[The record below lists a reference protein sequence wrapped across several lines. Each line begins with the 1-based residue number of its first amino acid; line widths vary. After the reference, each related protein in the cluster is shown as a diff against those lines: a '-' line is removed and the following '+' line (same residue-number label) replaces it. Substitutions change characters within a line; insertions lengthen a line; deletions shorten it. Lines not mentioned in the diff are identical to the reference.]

1 MVASLIAKAK
11 DQGFVLS
18 DDIVA
23 LFPNAEDQVEG
34 LDELYTSLVA
44 EGIEVLDQAPNRSL
58 QTISPVKE
66 LDTESV
72 ETVDIEP
79 VEQVD
84 VDAGTAVGDSV
95 RLYLQEIGMTDL
107 LTMQEEIW
115 LAKRMERGKLAEEQL
130 ALVKHDSETERALV
144 DDKVD
149 GDAARAHLIQAN
161 LRLVV
166 SVAKKYVGRGLS
178 FLDLIQEGN
187 IGLMKATDK
196 FDYARGFKFSTYATW
211 WIRQAITR
219 AISDQSRTIRLP
231 VHVGETINRVKKT
244 SHRLQ
249 QILEREPTQEE
260 IARAMDVPDDKV
272 RQVLEVARHPVSLE
286 APVGNEGDAFL
297 GDFIEDDSMPAPI
310 EIASAH
316 LLKDQ
321 IGEAL
326 SKLTERERKIIQ
338 LRFGIED
345 GKFRTLEE
353 VGREFGITRER
364 IRQIEA
370 KALRKL
376 RHPSYSRK
384 LRGYL
389 D

>member
-1 MVASLIAKAK
+1 MVTSLIAKAK
-11 DQGFVLS
+11 SQGYILNDEIS
-18 DDIVA
+18 A
-23 LFPNAEDQVEG
+23 AFPLAEDQLDG
-34 LDELYTSLVA
+34 LEELYASLIA
-44 EGIEVLDQAPNRSL
+44 EGIEVLDQAPAVTKIARPA
-58 QTISPVKE
+58 PVVPVE
-66 LDTESV
+66 LEV
-72 ETVDIEP
+72 ETVEP
-79 VEQVD
+79 VES
-84 VDAGTAVGDSV
+84 DAGVGVADSV
-95 RLYLQEIGMTDL
+95 RLYLHEIGMTNL
-107 LTMQEEIW
+107 LTMQEEVW
-115 LAKRMERGKLAEEQL
+115 LSKRMERGKAAETRLATLKPDSDERAEL
-130 ALVKHDSETERALV
+130 EADKHD
-144 DDKVD
+144 
-149 GDAARAHLIQAN
+149 GDLARNHLIQAN

-196 FDYARGFKFSTYATW
+196 FDYTRGYKFSTYATW

-260 IARAMDVPDDKV
+260 IARAMDITDDKV
-272 RQVLEVARHPVSLE
+272 RQVLDVARHPVSLE
-286 APVGNEGDAFL
+286 APVGADGDAFL
-297 GDFIEDDSMPAPI
+297 GDFIEDHSLPAPL
-310 EIASAH
+310 EVASQQ
-316 LLKDQ
+316 LLRTQ
-321 IGEAL
+321 IVEAL
-326 SKLTERERKIIQ
+326 SKLTERERKILV
-338 LRFGIED
+338 LRFGLED

-376 RHPSYSRK
+376 RHPVYSRQ

>member
-1 MVASLIAKAK
+1 MVNSLLEKGK
-11 DQGFVLS
+11 DQGYLLS
-18 DDIVA
+18 DEIIA
-23 LFPNAEDQVEG
+23 LFPNAEEQIETIDN
-34 LDELYTSLVA
+34 LYSWLVA
-44 EGIEVLDQAPNRSL
+44 EGIEVLDQVPAPAIETQKPLL
-58 QTISPVKE
+58 QQE
-66 LDTESV
+66 RAEAA
-72 ETVDIEP
+72 
-79 VEQVD
+79 
-84 VDAGTAVGDSV
+84 DAGVAVGDSV
-95 RLYLQEIGMTDL
+95 RLYLQEIGETDL
-107 LTMQEEIW
+107 LTMAEEVW
-115 LAKRMERGKLAEEQL
+115 LAKRMERGKLAEARL
-130 ALVKHDSETERALV
+130 SDPALSPEDRVSMDV
-144 DDKVD
+144 DIVD
-149 GDAARAHLIQAN
+149 ADRARAHLIQAN

-196 FDYARGFKFSTYATW
+196 FDYARGYKFSTYATW

-231 VHVGETINRVKKT
+231 VHVGETINRVRKT

-260 IARAMDVPDDKV
+260 IARAMDITDDKV
-272 RQVLEVARHPVSLE
+272 RQVLDVARHPVSLE
-286 APVGNEGDAFL
+286 APVGTEGDAFL
-297 GDFIEDDSMPAPI
+297 GDFIEDDSMPAPL
-310 EIASAH
+310 ELASQQ
-316 LLKDQ
+316 LLKAQ
-321 IGEAL
+321 ICEAL
-326 SKLTERERKIIQ
+326 NKLTERERKIIV
-338 LRFGIED
+338 LRFGLED

-376 RHPSYSRK
+376 RHPTYSRK

-389 D
+389 E

>member
-1 MVASLIAKAK
+1 MVNSLLEKGK
-11 DQGFVLS
+11 DQGYLLS
-18 DDIVA
+18 DEIIA
-23 LFPNAEDQVEG
+23 LFPNAEEQIETIDN
-34 LDELYTSLVA
+34 LYSWLVA
-44 EGIEVLDQAPNRSL
+44 EGIEVLDQVPAPAIETQKPLL
-58 QTISPVKE
+58 QQE
-66 LDTESV
+66 RAEAA
-72 ETVDIEP
+72 
-79 VEQVD
+79 
-84 VDAGTAVGDSV
+84 DAGVAVGDSV
-95 RLYLQEIGMTDL
+95 RLYLQEIGETDL
-107 LTMQEEIW
+107 LTMAEEVW
-115 LAKRMERGKLAEEQL
+115 LAKRMERGKLAEVRL
-130 ALVKHDSETERALV
+130 SDPALSPEDRVSMDV
-144 DDKVD
+144 DIVD
-149 GDAARAHLIQAN
+149 ADRARAHLIQAN

-196 FDYARGFKFSTYATW
+196 FDYARGYKFSTYATW

-231 VHVGETINRVKKT
+231 VHVGETINRVRKT

-260 IARAMDVPDDKV
+260 IARAMDITDDKV
-272 RQVLEVARHPVSLE
+272 RQVLDVARHPVSLE
-286 APVGNEGDAFL
+286 APVGTEGDAFL
-297 GDFIEDDSMPAPI
+297 GDFIEDDSMPAPL
-310 EIASAH
+310 ELASQQ
-316 LLKDQ
+316 LLKAQ
-321 IGEAL
+321 ICEAL
-326 SKLTERERKIIQ
+326 NKLTERERKIIV
-338 LRFGIED
+338 LRFGLED

-376 RHPSYSRK
+376 RHPTYSRK

-389 D
+389 E

>member
-1 MVASLIAKAK
+1 MVTTLIDKGK
-11 DQGFVLS
+11 SQGYLLS
-18 DDIVA
+18 DDIIAV
-23 LFPNAEDQVEG
+23 FPHPEEQVES
-34 LDELYTSLVA
+34 LDDFYASLVA
-44 EGIEVLDQAPNRSL
+44 EGIEVLDQAPPKVVARPREVSRS
-58 QTISPVKE
+58 
-66 LDTESV
+66 DRA
-72 ETVDIEP
+72 EP
-79 VEQVD
+79 A
-84 VDAGTAVGDSV
+84 DAFAAGVSDSV
-95 RLYLQEIGMTDL
+95 RLYLQEIGETDL
-107 LTMQEEIW
+107 LTMQEEVW
-115 LAKRMERGKLAEEQL
+115 LAKRMERGKLAEIELASSDLAANNASSHQL
-130 ALVKHDSETERALV
+130 
-144 DDKVD
+144 DKVD
-149 GDAARAHLIQAN
+149 GDLARAHLIQAN

-196 FDYARGFKFSTYATW
+196 FDYTRGYKFSTYATW

-244 SHRLQ
+244 GHRLQ

-260 IARAMDVPDDKV
+260 IARAMDISDDKV
-272 RQVLEVARHPVSLE
+272 RQVLDVSRHPISLE
-286 APVGNEGDAFL
+286 APVGQGGDAFL
-297 GDFIEDDSMPAPI
+297 GDFIEDETMPQPL
-310 EIASAH
+310 ELASQE
-316 LLKDQ
+316 LLKAQ
-321 IGEAL
+321 IGDAL
-326 SKLTERERKIIQ
+326 DKLTDRERKIIV
-338 LRFGIED
+338 LRFGLED
-345 GKFRTLEE
+345 GRFRTLEE

-389 D
+389 E

>member
-1 MVASLIAKAK
+1 MVTTLLSKGK
-11 DQGFVLS
+11 DQGYLLS
-18 DDIVA
+18 DDIIA
-23 LFPNAEDQVEG
+23 FFPNPEEQVES
-34 LDELYTSLVA
+34 LDDLYTWLLA
-44 EGIEVLDQAPNRSL
+44 EGIEVLDQAPSK
-58 QTISPVKE
+58 PAPKP
-66 LDTESV
+66 LDVVTVERPEAAEPLSV
-72 ETVDIEP
+72 GVS
-79 VEQVD
+79 
-84 VDAGTAVGDSV
+84 DSV
-95 RLYLQEIGMTDL
+95 RLYLQEIGETDL
-107 LTMQEEIW
+107 LTMAEEVW
-115 LAKRMERGKLAEEQL
+115 LAKRMQRGKLAEQRLQL
-130 ALVKHDSETERALV
+130 VGLSADELSEMEADKLDGER
-144 DDKVD
+144 
-149 GDAARAHLIQAN
+149 ARAHLIQAN

-196 FDYARGFKFSTYATW
+196 FDYTRGFKFSTYATW

-244 SHRLQ
+244 GHRLQ

-260 IARAMDVPDDKV
+260 IARAMDISDDKV
-272 RQVLEVARHPVSLE
+272 RQVLDVSRHPISLE
-286 APVGNEGDAFL
+286 APVGQEGDAFL
-297 GDFIEDDSMPAPI
+297 GDFIEDESMPQPL
-310 EIASAH
+310 ELASQQ
-316 LLKDQ
+316 LLKSQ
-321 IGEAL
+321 ISDAL
-326 SKLTERERKIIQ
+326 NKLTDRERKIIV
-338 LRFGIED
+338 LRFGLED
-345 GKFRTLEE
+345 GRFRTLEE

-389 D
+389 E